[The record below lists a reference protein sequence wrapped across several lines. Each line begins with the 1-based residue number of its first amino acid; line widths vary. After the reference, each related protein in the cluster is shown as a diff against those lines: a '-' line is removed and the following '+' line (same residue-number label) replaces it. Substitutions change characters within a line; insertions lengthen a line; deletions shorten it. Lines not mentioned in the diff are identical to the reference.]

1 MPPRRQIADKPD
13 RKQDLKSF
21 LKSEYYD
28 QRKYA
33 ANLSLLK
40 AVALFAGSVV
50 VMRNF
55 GDVFA
60 I

>member
-33 ANLSLLK
+33 ANLVRTGCLCLAVYGLL
-40 AVALFAGSVV
+40 A
-50 VMRNF
+50 
-55 GDVFA
+55 
-60 I
+60 